1 LFLPSLINFSKS
13 FMEHTTTAH
22 AHHEDHGGTKEIWKT
37 FWILLGLTIVELVF
51 GYWMIG
57 IESHGLRLTIKG
69 IIIILM
75 LAKAFYI
82 VAYFM
87 HLKAEIRNLIMTII
101 VPLLLLIWAIIA
113 FLYDGNAYRS
123 NRNTYDKNHR
133 ESGQI
138 RSTDPK
144 ADQEGKQEGKR
155 TGTHSM
161 E

>member
-1 LFLPSLINFSKS
+1 
-13 FMEHTTTAH
+13 MEPTTTAH
-22 AHHEDHGGTKEIWKT
+22 QHHEDHGGTKEIWRT
-37 FWILLGLTIVELVF
+37 FWILLGLTLVELAF

-57 IESHGLRLTIKG
+57 IESLGLRLLIKG
-69 IIIILM
+69 VIIILM

-101 VPLLLLIWAIIA
+101 VPLLLLVWAIVA
-113 FLYDGNAYRS
+113 FLYDGNS
-123 NRNTYDKNHR
+123 FKNNRNTYDKNHR
-133 ESGQI
+133 ESSLI

-144 ADQEGKQEGKR
+144 ADQEGKHEKKR
-155 TGTHSM
+155 TGAEAM